1 MLLQTDFEVPTCR
14 RRLLEV
20 LSFVEEEG
28 PVVPEALL
36 RMIEE
41 TQCAEGHP
49 LPVATVSNF
58 VEMNDRGHLL
68 LNAPGSEWL
77 LEHGRPAAAWGVQSG
92 RLKPLREWQVEALDT
107 WAAHGR
113 TGVVEAV
120 TGTGKSRVGIEA
132 IREAVDDD
140 YTAIVVVPT
149 VELVHQWIRT
159 LRDHGMKSVDEYR
172 PGSWQS
178 TSVVV
183 GTVQRMHAAPPQ
195 RFDGKILLVADECHR
210 YGAGEWR
217 RVLGPTYRRRLGL
230 TATFERNDDGLEV
243 LNGYFGGGPVY
254 RIGFDRAIADGVVAA
269 YDLKLLAV
277 ELSTSERRRYDE
289 AERVLRD
296 KRIQLLAA
304 GLPAE
309 PFGAFLEAAKEVA
322 EDDEDPTVTDVAR
335 AYLKTFSERID
346 VLSGAQ
352 NKITALDHLRA
363 YVEASHGALV
373 FTRRIE
379 SAEEITVRLA
389 DLGVRATSLHS
400 GLTRTQRRERLSAL
414 RAQAVQAVVA
424 PTVLDEGIDV
434 PEVDLGIVMAGSKSR
449 RQMIQRMGRVLRAKA
464 DGRKATFI
472 VVYARD
478 TIEDLEQTDG
488 VEGQFD
494 LIVGNAASSERLD
507 LEEHTAR
514 GLPGGLGDPEHSNDA
529 PQNLQEGSTSEGDF
543 LHALERLAALYG
555 GGFLTADEFKRAKA
569 RLL

>member
-1 MLLQTDFEVPTCR
+1 MLPQTDFEVPTCR

-36 RMIEE
+36 RMVDEA
-41 TQCAEGHP
+41 QCSEGHP
-49 LPVATVSNF
+49 LPVATVSSF
-58 VEMNDRGHLL
+58 VEMDERGHLL
-68 LNAPGSEWL
+68 LNALGSEWL
-77 LEHGRPAAAWGVQSG
+77 LEHGRPASAWGVQSG
-92 RLKPLREWQVEALDT
+92 RIKPLREWQVEALDA

-113 TGVVEAV
+113 AGVVEAV
-120 TGTGKSRVGIEA
+120 TGTGKSRVGVEA

-140 YTAIVVVPT
+140 YTAVVVVPT

-159 LRDHGMKSVDEYR
+159 LRDHGIKSVDEYR
-172 PGSWQS
+172 PDRWQS

-183 GTVQRMHAAPPQ
+183 GTVQGIYADPPQ
-195 RFDGKILLVADECHR
+195 RFDGKVLLVADECHR

-217 RVLGPTYRRRLGL
+217 RVLGSSYRRRLGL

-243 LNGYFGGGPVY
+243 LKDYFGGGPVY
-254 RIGFDRAIADGVVAA
+254 RIGFARAIADGVVAA
-269 YDLKLLAV
+269 YDLKLV
-277 ELSTSERRRYDE
+277 PVDLSASERWRYDE
-289 AERVLRD
+289 AERAMKD

-309 PFGAFLEAAKEVA
+309 PFGAFLEAVKEVA

-335 AYLKTFSERID
+335 AYLKAFSERID

-352 NKITALDHLRA
+352 SKIDALDHLRTHI
-363 YVEASHGALV
+363 ETSRGALV

-379 SAEEITVRLA
+379 SAEEITDRLV

-414 RAQAVQAVVA
+414 RAQSIQAVVA

-464 DGRKATFI
+464 DGRRATFI

-478 TIEDLEQTDG
+478 TIEDLEKTDG

-494 LIVGNAASSERLD
+494 LIAGDAASSEKLD
-507 LEEHTAR
+507 LKMLSASGLQVGSDDEEKSSDVIQD
-514 GLPGGLGDPEHSNDA
+514 LPGE
-529 PQNLQEGSTSEGDF
+529 STSERDF
-543 LHALERLAALYG
+543 LDALERLVSLFRE
-555 GGFLTADEFKRAKA
+555 GFLTEAEFKKAKT